1 MVTQQQCAQAYRQ
14 VSRVTIGATKL
25 CAGEGTRDTCNGD
38 SGGGLFSRW
47 TRFLN
52 RDFEIN
58 TTLNFRNLGGGFAV
72 VGVTSFGVECA
83 RDDFPG
89 VYTRYKKNLFSPRI
103 KTTLFCSGSMSICR
117 GFNKTWARH
126 EANFWNQTFIL
137 KILVCL
143 PQYIFMLSSGQ
154 NLNSLHNHYAYHSL
168 VKRKYWQT
176 LTGNR
181 NISSF
186 ALTNIRRT
194 LSTQEC
200 GPSGLAGGGWCAW
213 HCKRLRSAKYAPTY
227 WTCWP
232 TLYDFSWHI
241 MAINGLDLHWYCYT
255 V

>member
-137 KILVCL
+137 KILVFL

-154 NLNSLHNHYAYHSL
+154 NLNSLHINHYAYHSL
-168 VKRKYWQT
+168 VKRKYWQ
-176 LTGNR
+176 
-181 NISSF
+181 
-186 ALTNIRRT
+186 ALTNIDWKSQHFFFCSEKYQKNSLNTRVWPLWVGRWGMMCLT
-194 LSTQEC
+194 LQKITFCQVCSDILNM
-200 GPSGLAGGGWCAW
+200 LADIVW
-213 HCKRLRSAKYAPTY
+213 
-227 WTCWP
+227 
-232 TLYDFSWHI
+232 FF
-241 MAINGLDLHWYCYT
+241 MAYYGY
-255 V
+255 

>member
-1 MVTQQQCAQAYRQ
+1 MRAGLPASEPSDDRSDQ
-14 VSRVTIGATKL
+14 VVR
-25 CAGEGTRDTCNGD
+25 
-38 SGGGLFSRW
+38 GGGDQGHLQWRLWRRPLLKVNQVFKSWLWNQHHPEFQEPWRGFCSGWGDELWSWMRSR
-47 TRFLN
+47 R
-52 RDFEIN
+52 
-58 TTLNFRNLGGGFAV
+58 
-72 VGVTSFGVECA
+72 
-83 RDDFPG
+83 FPG
-89 VYTRYKKNLFSPRI
+89 GLHKVKKNLFSHRI

-117 GFNKTWARH
+117 GFSKTWARH

-176 LTGNR
+176 LTGNH

-227 WTCWP
+227 WT
-232 TLYDFSWHI
+232 
-241 MAINGLDLHWYCYT
+241 WYCMLADIVWFCMAYYDN
-255 V
+255 